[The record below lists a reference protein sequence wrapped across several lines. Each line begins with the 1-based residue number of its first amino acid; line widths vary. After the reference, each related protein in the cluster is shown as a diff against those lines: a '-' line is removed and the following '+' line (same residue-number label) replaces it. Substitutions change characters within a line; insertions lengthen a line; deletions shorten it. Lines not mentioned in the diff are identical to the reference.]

1 MVTNLASEKE
11 ELKMDI
17 KEYQQIIKEKEGD
30 LNRLKSYVSELEQTK
45 KDLIMDL
52 DSQKLFTIRLEEKIE
67 SNEQSYASNI
77 SKVQKE
83 VSRSMSSFN
92 AYWSEQIGKV
102 QQELDAKDA
111 KIKQYAERIE
121 HLSSQI

>member
-1 MVTNLASEKE
+1 
-11 ELKMDI
+11 
-17 KEYQQIIKEKEGD
+17 
-30 LNRLKSYVSELEQTK
+30 
-45 KDLIMDL
+45 MDL
-52 DSQKLFTIRLEEKIE
+52 DSQKLFTIHLEEKIE